1 MNRNELLV
9 VVIAVGLMAIPVSVI
24 SYSVITNTSVDD
36 LVYET
41 DTGFEVTV
49 TDPRAVESPPVVGN
63 DTWQS
68 GPLQLSSDGPA
79 AATVSDAAFDPSQV
93 AIESVDA
100 TRNPVTVNRSD
111 IGPVELAGSF
121 EQFTTTGVDTTDDK
135 PDFSYQ
141 ATDTVTVS
149 VSGVPPDSGVAAVND
164 GQVVATDA
172 APNPDGTATL
182 RDLPS
187 GQQAIRVT
195 EIPAKLSIRDVTD
208 GSLIDDTETD
218 VTLTAVDGADPI
230 TQQTTSNGTI
240 NMTGLPI
247 DTRFAA
253 ALAPEG
259 DYFDRKIRLPA
270 RIDQQ
275 PAYLLPDDEAVA
287 SVSPRLQVA
296 DQTGRFDEQRSELRL
311 QRPVPTESG
320 TEYRTVAGD
329 QLGENGFSTALQRNQ
344 RYRVIIV
351 DPTARQS
358 HVTTVTPR
366 RSEPTAVPIEDV
378 QYETT
383 ESISGVNISTA
394 YRRPEGGDRLAV
406 NLSNVRSADLTLSEA
421 GNESNVVLDDSY
433 DQNVS
438 ADVPVSEDTRESNW
452 NADYEATNTND
463 ATISGRQAISN
474 PTRQEQR
481 EDVARA
487 ILSMLLVVVLGS
499 LAMRVTPALGGAV
512 IIITAGLLWV
522 VGWMPPEA
530 GVPTIGVGIVI
541 GVLGVISGSRRTL

>member
-287 SVSPRLQVA
+287 SVSPRLRVA

-311 QRPVPTESG
+311 QRPVPAESG
-320 TEYRTVAGD
+320 TKYRTVAGD

-383 ESISGVNISTA
+383 ESISGINISTA

-433 DQNVS
+433 GQNVS
-438 ADVPVSEDTRESNW
+438 AYVPVSEDTMESNW

>member
-36 LVYET
+36 LTYET

-49 TDPRAVESPPVVGN
+49 TDPRAVEAPPTVGN

-68 GPLQLSSDGPA
+68 GPLQLSSGGPA

-111 IGPVELAGSF
+111 IDPIALDGSF
-121 EQFTTTGVDTTDDK
+121 EQFSTAGIDTTDDE

-141 ATDTVTVS
+141 AAEPVTVR
-149 VSGVPPDSGVAAVND
+149 VSGVAPNSSVAAVDD
-164 GQVVATDA
+164 GRVVATDP
-172 APNPDGTATL
+172 APNPDELATL
-182 RDLPS
+182 QDLPG
-187 GQQAIRVT
+187 GQQSIRVT
-195 EIPAKLSIRDVTD
+195 ELPSELSIRDVTD
-208 GSLIDDTETD
+208 GSLVDDTETT
-218 VTLTAVDGADPI
+218 VSLTPVDAADPI
-230 TQQTTSNGTI
+230 TQQTTNDGRI

-253 ALAPEG
+253 DIAPEG

-275 PAYLLPDDEAVA
+275 PAYLLPDDESVA
-287 SVSPRLQVA
+287 SVSPRLTVD
-296 DQTGRFDEQRSELRL
+296 DQTGRFDEEASAVRL
-311 QRPVPTESG
+311 QRPVPTARG

-329 QLGENGFSTALQRNQ
+329 RLGADGFSTALQRNQ

-351 DPTARQS
+351 DPTARQT

-378 QYETT
+378 GYATT
-383 ESISGVNISTA
+383 ESISGVNLSTA

-406 NLSNVRSADLTLSEA
+406 NLSNVRSADLRLSEA

-433 DQNVS
+433 GQNVS
-438 ADVPVSEDTRESNW
+438 ADVPVPEGTTESNW
-452 NADYEATNTND
+452 NADYEATTTND

-487 ILSMLLVVVLGS
+487 ILSILLVVVLGS

-522 VGWMPPEA
+522 AGWMPPEA
-530 GVPTIGVGIVI
+530 GVPTIGVGVVI